1 MKSKLKFIQL
11 EMIAFVATCPIL
23 NSQGQQP
30 AVTRFSG
37 EIKETNDRVCTLSLP
52 VHENHI
58 SI

>member
-37 EIKETNDRVCTLSLP
+37 EIKETNDRVCTLSLARSRKP
-52 VHENHI
+52 
-58 SI
+58 